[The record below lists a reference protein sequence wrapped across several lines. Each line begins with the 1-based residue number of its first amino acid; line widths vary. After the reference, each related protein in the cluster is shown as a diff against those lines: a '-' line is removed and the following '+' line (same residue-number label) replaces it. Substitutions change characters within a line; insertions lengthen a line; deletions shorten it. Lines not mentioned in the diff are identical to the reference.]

1 MHEPDADSVRAASE
15 SAYVSPR
22 GSASASRSGVLSAAL
37 ALLAGLTGVALQLAV
52 FLIATHGAPDTSA
65 QWLGGLPDDAP
76 ASDAARLNT
85 HTLLLCL
92 LMQALAALL
101 ISLGIARAL
110 PPRYRAPRTGV
121 LAALWFLNFALP
133 IGGVACTLGAL
144 AIARILPRPPE
155 RLPVTQI
162 DEPEFAANLIGNV
175 SYGRGARLKAELQ
188 NADAG
193 TAFRMTALL
202 AMQSMPART
211 VSPLLQGMLA
221 DPLDDIRLLAYGILD
236 NREKALTQRILV
248 ERPKLDRKL
257 HPELNDTDRRR
268 ANKTLAELYSELI
281 YEHLVTGDV
290 YRNAADQADG
300 FAIAALDADPDD
312 ASLWRLRGRLALD
325 RRELDNADTML
336 QRAIDC
342 GFPRERMLPYLAEAA
357 YLRRD
362 FSRVRRLLREMDSH
376 AGGSTLHAVLAF
388 WQGREARAAS
398 TATNA
403 ADPRDSRG
411 PRAADADANA
421 PDASSLSNAS
431 DSSARGAMR
440 RAMPDPLSAPDAPPR
455 RPT

>member
-1 MHEPDADSVRAASE
+1 MPAPDEPQVAAG
-15 SAYVSPR
+15 
-22 GSASASRSGVLSAAL
+22 GSTLGAAL
-37 ALLAGLTGVALQLAV
+37 AVLCALAGLILQLGV
-52 FLIATHGAPDTSA
+52 FVIAAHGTPDTSA
-65 QWLGGLPDDAP
+65 QWLGGLA
-76 ASDAARLNT
+76 DAAPLASAGRLNT
-85 HTLLLCL
+85 HTLLICL
-92 LMQALAALL
+92 ALQVVAALL
-101 ISLGIARAL
+101 ISLGIARAM
-110 PPRYRAPRTGV
+110 PQRYRSRRKGL
-121 LAALWFLNFALP
+121 LAALWFLNFAVP

-144 AIARILPRPPE
+144 AIAAILPRPPE

-236 NREKALTQRILV
+236 SREKALTQQILAQ
-248 ERPKLDRKL
+248 RPKLDRKL
-257 HPELNDTDRRR
+257 HPELNDADRRH

-281 YEHLVTGDV
+281 YAHLVTGDV
-290 YRNAADQADG
+290 YRNAADQADSY
-300 FAIAALDADPDD
+300 ASAALASDPED

-325 RRELDNADTML
+325 RRDLDAADMML

-362 FSRVRRLLREMDSH
+362 FARVRLLLGEMDSR
-376 AGGSTLHAVLAF
+376 ASSSTLHAVLAF
-388 WQGREARAAS
+388 WQQSTPPAPAA
-398 TATNA
+398 A
-403 ADPRDSRG
+403 
-411 PRAADADANA
+411 
-421 PDASSLSNAS
+421 
-431 DSSARGAMR
+431 R
-440 RAMPDPLSAPDAPPR
+440 RAPL
-455 RPT
+455 